1 MWKLIRPAI
10 SLGFFT
16 WALSILG
23 MGWGVSQGLAQDVA
37 GGADHPEIG
46 RLEGSRITSYDQ
58 RDYDEYEL
66 PTGPAKGKVFSKSEI
81 LEGKTYRISYAIG
94 KNLSIVEVMK
104 NFEHRLTERGFEI
117 LYTCKAKDCGLTNF
131 RYALDTIPLPHMQ
144 IDSFKYRYLAAKK
157 TDSGQSTYASI
168 LVSMNNKKVFAQVYV
183 VEVGEIAFRIVE
195 AGEMASAIAD
205 GGRVALYGIYFDT
218 NEATIK
224 PDSRPTLDEIARFLA
239 ASPDLQVIV
248 VGHTDNQG
256 ALDYN
261 MDLSQR
267 RSAAVMEELIQNYG
281 VSPARLSAHG
291 VGFLAPV
298 ASNSNEEGRAKNR
311 RVELVAR

>member
-1 MWKLIRPAI
+1 M
-10 SLGFFT
+10 
-16 WALSILG
+16 
-23 MGWGVSQGLAQDVA
+23 SQSLAQDVA

-66 PTGPAKGKVFSKSEI
+66 PTGPAKGKVFSKSEV

-94 KNLSIVEVMK
+94 ENLSIVEVMK
-104 NFEHRLTERGFEI
+104 NFENRLAEKGFEV
-117 LYTCKAKDCGLTNF
+117 LFACKAKDCGLTNF
-131 RYALDTIPLPHMQ
+131 RYALDTIPSPHMQ

-157 TDSGQSTYASI
+157 MDADQSTYVSI
-168 LVSMNNKKVFAQVYV
+168 LVSVNNRKVFAQVYV
-183 VEVGEIAFRIVE
+183 VEVGEIAFRIVD
-195 AGEMASAIAD
+195 AGEIASAIAD

-218 NEATIK
+218 DKATIK
-224 PDSRPTLDEIARFLA
+224 ADSRPTLDEIARFLA
-239 ASPDLQVIV
+239 ASPDLQVMV

-267 RSAAVMEELIQNYG
+267 RSAAVMEDLIQNYG
-281 VSPARLSAHG
+281 VGPARLSAHG